1 MKLLENT
8 QEITSVP
15 ELYFTDILRGPR
27 YTIYI
32 KISQNRLQFHFK
44 RSTRK
49 LFQHRYYD
57 CIIMHI
63 FLNKDS
69 YVSK

>member
-1 MKLLENT
+1 MKLFENT

-32 KISQNRLQFHFK
+32 KKFPESSAIPLQKKYKKIIPASILRL
-44 RSTRK
+44 
-49 LFQHRYYD
+49 YYHAY
-57 CIIMHI
+57 IP
-63 FLNKDS
+63 KQRQS
-69 YVSK
+69 SV

>member
-1 MKLLENT
+1 MKPLENT

-32 KISQNRLQFHFK
+32 KKFPESSATPLQKKYKKIIPASILRLYYHAYIP
-44 RSTRK
+44 RK
-49 LFQHRYYD
+49 QLG
-57 CIIMHI
+57 
-63 FLNKDS
+63 L
-69 YVSK
+69 

>member
-32 KISQNRLQFHFK
+32 KKFPESSATPIQK
-44 RSTRK
+44 RYKKMTQSLRVMNVNMSLWKTMK
-49 LFQHRYYD
+49 
-57 CIIMHI
+57 
-63 FLNKDS
+63 
-69 YVSK
+69 SKMF